1 MDQQVTSELQA
12 LRRTVLALAPAS
24 EAAQA
29 NALLTLGF
37 RKLAQGDFTK
47 DYLEFSFW
55 PQLALLLP
63 EKEQPKLKAAFA
75 KLEQPQ

>member
-12 LRRTVLALAPAS
+12 LRRIVLKLAPTS

-37 RKLAQGDFTK
+37 RKLERGGFTH

-55 PQLALLLP
+55 PQLAKLLP
-63 EKEQPKLKAAFA
+63 ATEQPKLKAAFA
-75 KLEQPQ
+75 KLEQP